1 MLHVLTT
8 HREIIQEV
16 LSMAKNKQTGI
27 SYREHEIKEDHS
39 FGSIGGKTPGVHKR
53 YFCKVVGRTVKGT
66 LDEVKANIDFHL
78 DNKKTGEIV

>member
-1 MLHVLTT
+1 
-8 HREIIQEV
+8 
-16 LSMAKNKQTGI
+16 MAKNKQTGI

-66 LDEVKANIDFHL
+66 LDEVKRNRLIQNPVAWTFL
-78 DNKKTGEIV
+78 SEKLARQRRTVARL